1 MMIEVTSPHQLV
13 RGDLVLAGH
22 QAVHRGLVLEED
34 LHPDEW
40 LPALL
45 SEHVPGLGP
54 GQEIRHGAL
63 GQPQHRLPEQSL
75 ADAVLGQDLLDPSC
89 EIVRV
94 EVGVLVK
101 LEKRSG
107 SLISHNTTS

>member
-1 MMIEVTSPHQLV
+1 MY
-13 RGDLVLAGH
+13 G
-22 QAVHRGLVLEED
+22 GLVLEED

-63 GQPQHRLPEQSL
+63 GQTQHRLPEQSL

-107 SLISHNTTS
+107 SLLKPK

>member
-1 MMIEVTSPHQLV
+1 MY
-13 RGDLVLAGH
+13 G
-22 QAVHRGLVLEED
+22 GLVLEEE

-54 GQEIRHGAL
+54 GQEVRHGAL

-75 ADAVLGQDLLDPSC
+75 ADAVLGQDLLDPSR
-89 EIVRV
+89 EIIRV

-101 LEKRSG
+101 LEKKSG
-107 SLISHNTTS
+107 SLFSHKTTS

>member
-1 MMIEVTSPHQLV
+1 MIKVARPHELV

-22 QAVHRGLVLEED
+22 QAVHRSLVLEED

-45 SEHVPGLGP
+45 SEHVPGLRS
-54 GQEIRHGAL
+54 GQQVRHGAL
-63 GQPQHRLPEQSL
+63 GESQDRLPEQSL
-75 ADAVLGQDLLDPSC
+75 ADAVLGQDLLDTPR

-101 LEKRSG
+101 LEKRSR
-107 SLISHNTTS
+107 SL